1 MQLLSQKQ
9 VDTCIYSFWKHP
21 KSVFPTKLFLK
32 NWQEEIKLHC
42 SLCLSYLV
50 KKQQSPVCAETHAGG
65 FNECIKIWAAL
76 VFLKKQ
82 QQQQKLFLFLELVW
96 LKSVICFSKVD
107 FFFHRI
113 NVILCWYISITN
125 MGKCAL
131 VIFGLMVLV
140 LLFQLGQRI
149 SSAKVVDKSHI
160 NGLLMT
166 GQVHEQTD
174 WP

>member
-1 MQLLSQKQ
+1 
-9 VDTCIYSFWKHP
+9 
-21 KSVFPTKLFLK
+21 
-32 NWQEEIKLHC
+32 
-42 SLCLSYLV
+42 
-50 KKQQSPVCAETHAGG
+50 
-65 FNECIKIWAAL
+65 
-76 VFLKKQ
+76 
-82 QQQQKLFLFLELVW
+82 
-96 LKSVICFSKVD
+96 
-107 FFFHRI
+107 
-113 NVILCWYISITN
+113 

-160 NGLLMT
+160 SGLLMT